1 MFGRNYIDGSVEWV
15 GIPDLLRNDVP
26 PWTANILDTY
36 HSWGYQGPSVNLD
49 WGSGFGGNS
58 NSISV
63 LWSLPTRVLPIYH
76 WRISENTHSAAC
88 RAHDDL
94 LMENRMYHMQ
104 SPSTCRNPIH
114 GCLVNQRDDG
124 LDDPWDVLVGNN
136 LSGEFPLVVSVAGI
150 PVTSVSIYHLISF
163 WIAFGVIFF

>member
-26 PWTANILDTY
+26 PWTANILAPY
-36 HSWGYQGPSVNLD
+36 HSWGYQGPSINLD

-76 WRISENTHSAAC
+76 WRVFEIFAVLRAGPVMISLERTIRTACKVLPLAATPSAVV
-88 RAHDDL
+88 
-94 LMENRMYHMQ
+94 
-104 SPSTCRNPIH
+104 
-114 GCLVNQRDDG
+114 LVNQQDDG
-124 LDDPWDVLVGNN
+124 WDDLWYEPVGK
-136 LSGEFPLVVSVAGI
+136 
-150 PVTSVSIYHLISF
+150 
-163 WIAFGVIFF
+163 